1 MIKKVLAQFFKK
13 IKNFIFPPLEV
24 EVIKGWGKDI
34 EENFYEFLKDNFDN
48 ILKVKVYYGQAA
60 FIVIK
65 GVKDRRK
72 NKVYVLWKFFY
83 ENTERF
89 KNVIRKHSPN
99 AKIVF
104 I

>member
-1 MIKKVLAQFFKK
+1 MVKKLVQLFKK
-13 IKNFIFPPLEV
+13 IEDFIFPTPEV
-24 EVIKGWGKDI
+24 EVIKGWGEDV
-34 EENFYEFLKDNFDN
+34 EEMFNEFLKNNFDN
-48 ILKVKVYYGQAA
+48 ILKVKVYYGQATL
-60 FIVIK
+60 IVIK
-65 GVKDRRK
+65 GVKDGRK